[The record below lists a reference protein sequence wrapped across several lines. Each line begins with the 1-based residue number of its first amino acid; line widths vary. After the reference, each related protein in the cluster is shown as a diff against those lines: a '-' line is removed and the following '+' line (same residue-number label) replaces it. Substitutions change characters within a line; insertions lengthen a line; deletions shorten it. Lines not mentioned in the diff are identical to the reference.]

1 MFKSATSSIT
11 KQFQKQQILSVFTGK
26 YMELLNIFDNLLVN
40 NNDIKT
46 IINMTGII
54 KKTNPSLMIKLWN
67 ISVTQKYNIE
77 IEEVNN
83 GEYSFWLNNDFNKT
97 FDEIAKD
104 DMWNE
109 LGKIIVVDLQN
120 KIKTNYNSNEYIK
133 MKTDNMF
140 NLGYEINKLS
150 KLYYSL

>member
-11 KQFQKQQILSVFTGK
+11 KQFQKQQILSVFTSK
-26 YMELLNIFDNLLVN
+26 YIELLNIFDNLLVN

-77 IEEVNN
+77 IEEANN

-120 KIKTNYNSNEYIK
+120 KIKTNYNSNETIK

>member
-120 KIKTNYNSNEYIK
+120 KIKKNYNSNEYIK